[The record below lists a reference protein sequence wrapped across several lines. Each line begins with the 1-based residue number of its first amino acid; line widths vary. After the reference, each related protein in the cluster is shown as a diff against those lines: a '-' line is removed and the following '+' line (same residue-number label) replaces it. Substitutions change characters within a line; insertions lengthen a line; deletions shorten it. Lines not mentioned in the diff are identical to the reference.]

1 MCSGG
6 NEIPHDNANNTCSYC
21 EGQVLFIQPSDRYH
35 ATWKAAVAWVNG
47 VDDVFNSINEYEVLP
62 SGTAKIKVP
71 VVPVELALKP
81 VGKFES
87 DVGELVVLPA
97 VKRM

>member
-1 MCSGG
+1 M
-6 NEIPHDNANNTCSYC
+6 
-21 EGQVLFIQPSDRYH
+21 FIQPSDRYH

-87 DVGELVVLPA
+87 DVGELVALPA

>member
-1 MCSGG
+1 MYPKTV
-6 NEIPHDNANNTCSYC
+6 EISHDKTNNTCSFYK
-21 EGQVLFIQPSDRYH
+21 EQVLFIQPSDRYH

-47 VDDVFNSINEYEVLP
+47 VDEVFNSINVYEVLP

-87 DVGELVVLPA
+87 AVGELVAPLA